1 MQGNVKVKFTI
12 LSSGKVGNI
21 SVSGPKVFHKSARNA
36 VKSAFPINV
45 KSAPITFPKSI
56 NIILRYQIR

>member
-36 VKSAFPINV
+36 VKSAFPINT
-45 KSAPITFPKSI
+45 KNAPIALPKSI
-56 NIILRYQIR
+56 NITLRYQLR

>member
-1 MQGNVKVKFTI
+1 MQGTIDVRFTI
-12 LSSGKVGNI
+12 LSNGRVGNI

-45 KSAPITFPKSI
+45 KNAPISLPKSI
-56 NIILRYQIR
+56 NIKLRYQIR